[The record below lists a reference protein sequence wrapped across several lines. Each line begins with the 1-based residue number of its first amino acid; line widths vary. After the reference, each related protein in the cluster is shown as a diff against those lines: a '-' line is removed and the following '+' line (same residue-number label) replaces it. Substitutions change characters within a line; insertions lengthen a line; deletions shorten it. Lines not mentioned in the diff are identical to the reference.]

1 MPNIKSH
8 KKRFLITKKE
18 NTINRAKRTAVRN
31 AIKKYQTAIANGN
44 IELANELLPKTISV
58 IDRAKSDGVYKKNN
72 AARKIS
78 KISKALTDLKK
89 EA

>member
-1 MPNIKSH
+1 MPNIKSQ
-8 KKRFLITKKE
+8 KKRVLITKKE

>member
-1 MPNIKSH
+1 M
-8 KKRFLITKKE
+8 LITKKE